1 MVKSVE
7 LKLEV
12 CRKKLASVHLRI
24 TMVDACKNA
33 LNKINFLD
41 YKYFED
47 DNRAYSDFFE
57 L

>member
-24 TMVDACKNA
+24 TTVDACKNA